1 MMKKTDTGVELSG
14 TVVMTAKVQA
24 MNERERLVV
33 LADAD
38 GNVQVVE
45 AGPEVKNFDQI
56 AIGDTVTAEFYKPIA
71 LQIAEPI
78 DTKCIVVMTAPKGA
92 KPGMIA
98 KSIRCLLP
106 EQVNVQIA
114 DAVLRNGSK

>member
-45 AGPEVKNFDQI
+45 AGHEVKNFDQI
-56 AIGDTVTAEFYKPIA
+56 AIGDMVTAEFYKPIA